1 MGRMGLVRQNCV
13 VTGESDLEHLY
24 TFDDFPVFM
33 GCTDA
38 PAEEDLRAQM
48 SWWISKSSGLIQL
61 KELIPLPVL
70 YPESHGAGEVGALWR
85 RHHSEFADFVAGFS
99 PRSVFEIGGAHGILE
114 AEHRKHGEIPWTILD
129 PNPHPSPETRAVF
142 IKGFFDESYVFDG
155 DFDSVI
161 HSHLFEH
168 VYEPV
173 DFMRALSNFIPEGA
187 NLAFSVPNME
197 EMLRRKYTNCIN
209 FEHTMLLTEPF
220 IEYLLSSN
228 GFKIV
233 NKRKFQEDHS
243 LFFHAIRDS
252 DVKALNLTGDLSG
265 NYKQLYVDYID
276 YHRDLV
282 SSLNKRIASLRT
294 PTYLF
299 GAHVFTQYLIA
310 FGLDTS
316 GLLGI
321 LDNDKAKQGRR
332 LYGTSLQVFSPSVLI
347 GAGPTNIVLKAG
359 VYCDEIQDD
368 IEANYSQECTF
379 LT

>member
-1 MGRMGLVRQNCV
+1 MSLIRDKCV

-38 PAEEDLRAQM
+38 PENEDLRAPM
-48 SWWISKSSGLIQL
+48 SWWISESSGMIQL
-61 KELIPLPVL
+61 KKLIPLPVL

-85 RHHSEFADFVAGFS
+85 RHHSEFADFVAEFG

-114 AEHRKHGEIPWTILD
+114 AEHRKHKEIPWTILD
-129 PNPHPSPETRAVF
+129 PNPHPSSETRADF
-142 IKGFFDESYVFDG
+142 IKGFFDEGYVFEG

-173 DFMRALSNFIPEGA
+173 DFMRALSKFIPEGA

-220 IEYLLSSN
+220 IEYLLANN
-228 GFKIV
+228 GFKIIS
-233 NKRKFQEDHS
+233 KRKFQDDHS
-243 LFFHAIRDS
+243 LFFHAVRNS
-252 DVKALNLTGDLSG
+252 EVNKTKLTGGLYS
-265 NYKQLYVDYID
+265 NYRQLYSDYIA
-276 YHRDLV
+276 YHEELV
-282 SSLNKRIASLRT
+282 SRLNDRITSLET

-316 GLLGI
+316 GLAGI
-321 LDNDKAKQGRR
+321 LDNDISKQGRR
-332 LYGTSLQVFSPSVLI
+332 LYGTHLQVHSPAVLT

-359 VYCDEIQDD
+359 VYCDEIQGD
-368 IEANYSQECTF
+368 IEKNYNQQCNF
-379 LT
+379 LI